1 MALKLS
7 TGLRNKLL
15 GLSTNLI
22 TNGEFTSAA
31 TSWTAT
37 DATLLSAASGQDGN
51 CLEIAETGDANP
63 GQAYQ
68 DFTTKIGRLY
78 KLTYYFKKG
87 TADSGRVDVGT
98 TGDPDAL
105 IVGVAHSDASFT
117 KYTKYFEATSTTTRV
132 TLESTDATSGET
144 SLFDTVAV
152 ESVLDGFKAIMTDAK
167 MNIYTGSQPADADS
181 ASTGTLLVT
190 ISDTAGSDGFQW
202 NDAAAGSIGKLT
214 AQTWSGTAVAGGTA
228 GWFRVFEEDD
238 TPADATTTGAR
249 FDGAIAVSGAELNIS
264 NTSVE
269 SSSTQTISSGSFTLP
284 AS

>member
-22 TNGEFTSAA
+22 TNGAFTSAA
-31 TSWTAT
+31 TSWTASN
-37 DATLLSAASGQDGN
+37 ATLSSVASGQSGN
-51 CLEIAETGDANP
+51 CLEISETGSASP

-105 IVGVAHSDASFT
+105 IVGVAHSDASFAL
-117 KYTKYFEATSTTTRV
+117 YTKYFTATATTTRV
-132 TLESTDATSGET
+132 TLESTDPTSGET

-152 ESVLDGFKAIMTDAK
+152 ESVLDGFRAIMLDAK
-167 MNIYTGSQPADADS
+167 MNIYTGAQPTDADS

-190 ISDTAGSDGFQW
+190 ISDNAGSDGFQW
-202 NDAAAGSIGKLT
+202 NEAASGSIGKLT
-214 AQTWSGTAVAGGTA
+214 AQTWSGTAVATGTA

-238 TPADATTTGAR
+238 TPSGASTTAAR
-249 FDGAIAVSGAELNIS
+249 FDGAVAVSGAELNIS
-264 NTSVE
+264 NTSIE
-269 SSSTQTISSGSFTLP
+269 TSSTQTISSGSFTLP